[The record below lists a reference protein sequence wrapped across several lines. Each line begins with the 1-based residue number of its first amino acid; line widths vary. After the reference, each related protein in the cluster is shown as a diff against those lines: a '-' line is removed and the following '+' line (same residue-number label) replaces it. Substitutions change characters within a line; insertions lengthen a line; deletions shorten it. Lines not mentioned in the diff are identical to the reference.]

1 MKFRL
6 IEDPIEF
13 EALAETW
20 NALLAES
27 ITNVPFL
34 RHEYLYTWWQ
44 TRGGGE
50 WAQVRLALVCA
61 EEEGRLCGIAPFF
74 LSEHEGISSLLFLGS
89 IEISDFLDLIVRP
102 ADLHPFIRGLFD
114 FLSDSDSA
122 VGWRA
127 LDLYNLPEGSPAI
140 SALQA
145 EAKTRG
151 WAAEQQVLQ
160 PAPYIS
166 LPGDFEA
173 YLASI
178 DKKQRHEIR
187 RKMRRAV
194 DGGRSVRWYIV
205 EDEAV
210 LDAEVD
216 SFLELMANDPQKAAF
231 LTGVMRSQMRAAV
244 HAAFRH
250 GWLQLA
256 FLEIDGQK
264 ACGYLNFDYA
274 NRIWVY
280 NSGLHPDFMDLSPGW
295 VLLGYLL
302 EWANLNRRA
311 ELDFMR
317 GNEAYKYKFGALDR
331 QVLRLKMMR

>member
-61 EEEGRLCGIAPFF
+61 EDDGHLRGIAPFF
-74 LSEHEGISSLLFLGS
+74 LTEHEGLPSLLFLGS

-140 SALQA
+140 LALQV

-151 WAAEQQVLQ
+151 WTAEQQVLQ

-173 YLASI
+173 YLAGI

-187 RKMRRAV
+187 RKMRRV
-194 DGGRSVRWYIV
+194 GEGGRSVRWYIV

-231 LTGVMRSQMRAAV
+231 LTGVMRSQMRAAM

-280 NSGLHPDFMDLSPGW
+280 NSGLHPGFMDLSPGW
-295 VLLGYLL
+295 VLLGYLI